1 MFAVLA
7 LIAIDLYILKNTG
20 VSKKEITVEEKTED
34 KPVEEKTEN
43 KPVEW
48 TVYGTSWCGWTTKQ
62 LAYLKKKGIPHKFI
76 DCEKNNCDGI
86 NAFPVMES
94 STGEKIKGYKE
105 I

>member
-20 VSKKEITVEEKTED
+20 VEQKEKKVEEKTED
-34 KPVEEKTEN
+34 KPI
-43 KPVEW
+43 EW

-62 LAYLKKKGIPHKFI
+62 LEYLKKKGITHKFI

-86 NAFPVMES
+86 DAFPVMES
-94 STGEKIKGYKE
+94 SSGEKVKGYKE
-105 I
+105 V